1 MNKKFPVLIIAGI
14 AAFLYYK
21 YSKMS
26 ADEKKDIVNNLKQ
39 KGKQLYD
46 EYIPGTVK
54 QKIEDLS

>member
-1 MNKKFPVLIIAGI
+1 MNKKFPGLIIAGV

-26 ADEKKDIVNNLKQ
+26 ADEKKDIVNNLKA

-46 EYIPGTVK
+46 AYLPGTVK
-54 QKIEDLS
+54 QKLEDFS